1 MSYAEQNEY
10 DIFSSSFA
18 YLSIYTFRM
27 DISTN
32 NFLSLVTIHRLGI
45 AAL

>member
-1 MSYAEQNEY
+1 MQDRHEYA
-10 DIFSSSFA
+10 IFSISFA

-32 NFLSLVTIHRLGI
+32 NFLSLVTIHRQGI